1 MISEIKIDNSFPI
14 SQFTMTGYSIPFR
27 LDRTCHGGGIL
38 LFVREDIPSK
48 IFKTDCDA
56 DFEDIF
62 VEINLRNKKWLLCCS
77 YKPHKSNITNHLKNI
92 CKTLDKLNSTYDNLV
107 LLGDFNAEPEE
118 ESISEFLN
126 LYNLKNLVKQSTCFK
141 NPNKPTCIDLILT
154 NCPRSF
160 QNTDTFE
167 TGLSDFHKRTFTVLK
182 QHFPKQKP
190 RAVIHRQY
198 KNFRNDY
205 FRIELENALLKY
217 DINNIDYDSF
227 IKILLTVLD
236 KHVPVKKKYLR
247 ANHANFVTKQLRK
260 AIMKR
265 SKLRNDFLKD
275 RNDASQSAYRKQR
288 NLCVTLLRKAKKQ
301 YFSNLEPKL
310 ITENKKFW
318 KSVKPLFSDKIT
330 VKEIV
335 NLTENGEILSSDTDI
350 ADTFNDYFSSVVQNL
365 NTPREKF
372 INTDLCIN
380 SVLEIIE
387 KYKHHQSIIS
397 INKKMREKGLPKF
410 SFHLVT
416 LDETF
421 KEVALLSDKKASQA
435 SDIPVKIIKENRDL
449 IAYFILHNF
458 NNALSCSEYPASL
471 KYADITPIFKK
482 DDKTDQTNYRP
493 ISILSNLSKICE
505 RFMQNQ
511 MYPYLNQI
519 FSKYQCGFRK
529 GYNAQH
535 CLMAMIEKWRKFL
548 DIGGQAGALLTDLSK
563 AFDCIDHELL
573 IAKLHAYG
581 FGNDALKFICSYLK
595 GRKQGNKIISSYSS
609 FAEIL
614 FGVPQGSILGS
625 LLFNVYICDLFYD
638 IDDLDFASF
647 ADDNTPY
654 SCLSDM
660 ISVLGQLKGGI
671 DKMSDWFKKNF
682 LKGNADKCP
691 LITSSKTPVGIEV
704 ANMTIMSEEKLKLLG
719 IHIDNRL
726 NFDYHIS

>member
-1 MISEIKIDNSFPI
+1 M
-14 SQFTMTGYSIPFR
+14 
-27 LDRTCHGGGIL
+27 
-38 LFVREDIPSK
+38 
-48 IFKTDCDA
+48 
-56 DFEDIF
+56 
-62 VEINLRNKKWLLCCS
+62 
-77 YKPHKSNITNHLKNI
+77 
-92 CKTLDKLNSTYDNLV
+92 
-107 LLGDFNAEPEE
+107 
-118 ESISEFLN
+118 
-126 LYNLKNLVKQSTCFK
+126 KNLVKQSTCFK
-141 NPNKPTCIDLILT
+141 NQNKPTCIDLILT

-167 TGLSDFHKRTFTVLK
+167 TGLSDFHKFTFTVLK
-182 QHFPKQKP
+182 QYFPKQKP
-190 RAVIHRQY
+190 RVVIHRQY
-198 KNFRNDY
+198 KNFRNNY

-227 IKILLTVLD
+227 IKTLLTVLD
-236 KHVPVKKKYLR
+236 KDAPVKKKYLR

-260 AIMKR
+260 TIMKR
-265 SKLRNDFLKD
+265 SKLRNDFLED
-275 RNDASQSAYRKQR
+275 RNDASQSAYRKKR

-301 YFSNLEPKL
+301 YFLNLEPKL
-310 ITENKKFW
+310 ITDSKKVW

-330 VKEIV
+330 VKEMIK
-335 NLTENGEILSSDTDI
+335 LTENGGILSSDTDI

-365 NTPREKF
+365 NIPRENF
-372 INTDLCIN
+372 INTNLCIN
-380 SVLEIIE
+380 PVLEITE

-416 LDETF
+416 LEETF

-435 SDIPVKIIKENRDL
+435 SDIPVKILKENRDL

-482 DDKTDQTNYRP
+482 DDKTDKTNYRP
-493 ISILSNLSKICE
+493 ISILPNLSKIYE

-511 MYPYLNQI
+511 MCPYLKKI

-535 CLMAMIEKWRKFL
+535 CFMAMIEKWRKFL
-548 DIGGQAGALLTDLSK
+548 DIGGHAGALLTDLSK

-581 FGNDALKFICSYLK
+581 FDNDALKFIYSYLK
-595 GRKQGNKIISSYSS
+595 GRKQRTKINSSYSS

-614 FGVPQGSILGS
+614 FGVPQGSILEP
-625 LLFNVYICDLFYD
+625 LLFNAYICDLFYD

-660 ISVLGQLKGGI
+660 ISVLGQFKGGI
-671 DKMSDWFKKNF
+671 DKIFDWF
-682 LKGNADKCP
+682 
-691 LITSSKTPVGIEV
+691 
-704 ANMTIMSEEKLKLLG
+704 
-719 IHIDNRL
+719 
-726 NFDYHIS
+726 